1 MTAPQEIV
9 DRQKFKEVLERATK
23 KTAALR
29 AAVPDWPILDQIEP
43 QLDFM
48 RDCLDAGRIPTVDE
62 KKSITLGPLAVR
74 NIEDGNPEY
83 ADWLKEL
90 AFAFR
95 RLEAL
100 P

>member
-1 MTAPQEIV
+1 VTAPQEIV
-9 DRQKFKEVLERATK
+9 SRATFKEVLDRTAQ

-29 AAVPDWPILDQIEP
+29 AAVPDWPILDQIDA

-48 RDCLDAGRIPTVDE
+48 RDCFDAGRTPTDDE

-90 AFAFR
+90 AYAFR